1 MKNNVSIFADIFHKH
16 INRCKVNFQNSD
28 NLKVAEVVPILKKA
42 PTKDSKNLKSGY
54 WPVSK
59 LPNVSKL
66 LEKSVHD
73 QRASFFDNIFSK
85 YQFRFEKGY
94 SVQQCSVALERF
106 WKMSVTNEEVFWG
119 SITVPS
125 KVFDHVNHELLI
137 TRWLWLSLPDVKTHL
152 KLLRPSKTKF
162 AHQ

>member
-1 MKNNVSIFADIFHKH
+1 MLAFLLIFSIN
-16 INRCKVNFQNSD
+16 INRCKVNFQNPD

-66 LEKSVHD
+66 LEKSVHN

-119 SITVPS
+119 SITVSS
-125 KVFDHVNHELLI
+125 KVFDRVNHELLI

-152 KLLRPSKTKF
+152 KLLRSSKTKF